1 MMSQKPVSLSLKG
14 EGIRRIFIIAFGA
27 VSIIPPLALFYVV
40 YSYGIAN
47 KLDVLMLFTMVV
59 LLSFAGMLL
68 VWQTLRKI
76 RSLRDAIIDQTSDGK
91 KKQISQEYEIQSL
104 KLSEVKEIGQI
115 LVEFHNLLS
124 KLNDNTQKLERIV
137 YQITTLSELAE
148 LSSSISDMDELL
160 RAVLSRTM
168 KGISA
173 DSGSIMLFDQGKEGL
188 AIASAEGLDPEII
201 RNSVV
206 KIGEGIAGKV
216 FEKGE
221 PIMVGD
227 LSKNEYFKQ
236 LSKTG
241 QGSFI
246 CLPMKVKNRPLGV
259 LNLAKKSLD
268 YAFTENDLKFLTT
281 LINHIAFALEN
292 ARLLSE
298 AKENAR
304 DLGEILREK
313 GQELDYARQQAAKME
328 AISTLAGGIAHD
340 FNNLLMGILGNV
352 SLMQTEVNPDNP
364 LYRRLTNIEKQVQS
378 GSHLTKQLLGFARG
392 GKYDIKPTDI
402 NDLVKK
408 TSEMFSRARKEITIH
423 EEYHDDL
430 WISDVDQVQ
439 MEQVLLNLFVNA
451 WQAMPGGGQL
461 SIRTENVILDKK
473 FVSPYQLEEGRYI
486 KITVADTGTGMDGAT
501 MSRIFEPFFTT
512 KELSRGTGLGLASA
526 YGIIRNHK
534 GIIDVSSEKGKG
546 TTFDLYLP
554 ASLNRP
560 LKESTPAIE
569 PLMGTETILLVDDEE
584 MIIEVGE
591 EILKILGYKVLTAR
605 SGKEAI
611 EIYKNNMNKIDM
623 IILDIIM
630 PDMNGKQTHAEI
642 KSINP
647 VAKIL
652 ISSGYSLNG
661 QTTEIL
667 ELGYDGFIQ
676 KPYNIGHCSV
686 KIREILDRK

>member
-1 MMSQKPVSLSLKG
+1 
-14 EGIRRIFIIAFGA
+14 
-27 VSIIPPLALFYVV
+27 
-40 YSYGIAN
+40 
-47 KLDVLMLFTMVV
+47 LMLFTMVV

-91 KKQISQEYEIQSL
+91 KEQISREYEIQSL

-137 YQITTLSELAE
+137 YQINTLSELTE
-148 LSSSISDMDELL
+148 LTSTISDMDELL
-160 RAVLSRTM
+160 RAVLNRTM
-168 KGISA
+168 IGISA
-173 DSGSIMLFDQGKEGL
+173 DTGSIMLFDKAKEGL
-188 AIASAEGLDPEII
+188 SIATAEGLADEII
-201 RNSVV
+201 QSSVLR
-206 KIGEGIAGKV
+206 IGEGIAGTI

-221 PIMVGD
+221 PVVVGD
-227 LSKNEYFKQ
+227 LSKDETFRE
-236 LSKTG
+236 LSNTG

-246 CLPMKVKNRPLGV
+246 CLPMKIKNRPLGV
-259 LNLAKKSLD
+259 LNLSKKTID

-292 ARLLSE
+292 ARLLAE
-298 AKENAR
+298 AKENAKG
-304 DLGEILREK
+304 LGEILREK

-352 SLMQTEVNPDNP
+352 SLMQMELDPHNP
-364 LYRRLTNIEKQVQS
+364 LYKRLMNIEKQVQS

-402 NDLVKK
+402 NDLMKK
-408 TSEMFSRARKEITIH
+408 TSEMFGRARKEITIH
-423 EEYHDDL
+423 EDYHEDL

-439 MEQVLLNLFVNA
+439 IEQVLLNLFVNA

-461 SIRTENVILDKK
+461 SLRTDNVLLDKR

-569 PLMGTETILLVDDEE
+569 PLRGTETILLVDDEE

-642 KSINP
+642 K
-647 VAKIL
+647 
-652 ISSGYSLNG
+652 
-661 QTTEIL
+661 
-667 ELGYDGFIQ
+667 
-676 KPYNIGHCSV
+676 
-686 KIREILDRK
+686 